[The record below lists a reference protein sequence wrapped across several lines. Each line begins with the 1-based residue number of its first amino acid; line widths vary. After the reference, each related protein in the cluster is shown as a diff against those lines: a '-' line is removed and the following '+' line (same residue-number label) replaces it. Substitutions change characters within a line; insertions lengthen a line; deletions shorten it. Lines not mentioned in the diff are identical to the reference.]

1 MLRCSGPPG
10 SYLSGCALPPT
21 RHLVR
26 WQDFWHVVFNI
37 AGSALPKVI
46 PRALM
51 LTCFGG
57 IAAVLNYFDYA
68 WRDGNEFLEFSTIV
82 VGLLISFRL
91 NFAYTKWERA
101 MKSVLD
107 MRAERCPTHASSA
120 RCCCCCSSLLAALR
134 SHRAPLSSTGTLRR
148 GW

>member
-46 PRALM
+46 PRALV

-107 MRAERCPTHASSA
+107 MRASDAQPTRAP
-120 RCCCCCSSLLAALR
+120 LAAAAAPRCLPLR